1 MTDTETI
8 LIDDVE
14 NKRIDVYPSEEHLS
28 CERANAVDRS
38 MSLFQALTSHQG
50 QRISTPTDDAIR
62 PRSTGKSRKKEIS
75 LTTFLLLSIFGR
87 RRRSAGQI
95 GDSRVQFGDET
106 TRFFVQSFII
116 DGDVRLRA
124 GGVFVITRRT
134 RNERGGRHFTVNI
147 VLII

>member
-87 RRRSAGQI
+87 RRRSAWTDRRFARPVRRRDDAI
-95 GDSRVQFGDET
+95 LRTKLYHRRRRTIASRW
-106 TRFFVQSFII
+106 
-116 DGDVRLRA
+116 RLRDHS
-124 GGVFVITRRT
+124 
-134 RNERGGRHFTVNI
+134 EDSK
-147 VLII
+147 